1 MRVTIAFHGP
11 FRVATGTGRPGLDAA
26 VDRDNL
32 LPASTLKGLMRDS
45 AERLLPGLPRLV
57 EAVFGGPHHP
67 TPWGWEA
74 ARFPSGQDPEPPG
87 DATHSDAG
95 ADNRPGHRPVVTTRA
110 RVRLDEDS
118 GAALH
123 DHLLY
128 GEEVWAHSAE
138 FTVTRHGPLLDTG
151 GPPLD
156 RDGHLAVL
164 ACAAAGVHSL
174 GADRRRGL
182 GWVHCTP
189 ADPRVDEALIMR
201 FTALADQ
208 WRNHP
213 HA

>member
-1 MRVTIAFHGP
+1 MRVTITFHGP
-11 FRVATGTGRPGLDAA
+11 FRVATGTGRPGIDAA

-32 LPASTLKGLMRDS
+32 LPASTLKGIMRDS
-45 AERLLPGLPRLV
+45 AERLLPGLPGLV
-57 EAVFGGPHHP
+57 AAVFGDTRHP

-74 ARFPSGQDPEPPG
+74 ARFPAPVGDPGGGQGGPG
-87 DATHSDAG
+87 G
-95 ADNRPGHRPVVTTRA
+95 PVVVTRA

-118 GAALH
+118 GAALR

-128 GEEVWAHSAE
+128 AEDVWAHRAE
-138 FTVTRHGPLLDTG
+138 FTVTQYGPLPETD

-156 RDGHLAVL
+156 LGAHLAVL

-182 GWVHCTP
+182 GWVRCEP
-189 ADPRVDEALIMR
+189 ADPVVDDTLIDR
-201 FTALADQ
+201 FTALAEQ
-208 WRNHP
+208 WRNHR

>member
-1 MRVTIAFHGP
+1 MRVTIDFHGP
-11 FRVATGTGRPGLDAA
+11 FRVATGMGRPGIDAA

-32 LPASTLKGLMRDS
+32 LPAATLKGLMRDS
-45 AERLLPGLPRLV
+45 AERLLPGLPHLV
-57 EAVFGGPHHP
+57 EAVFGGPRHP

-74 ARFPSGQDPEPPG
+74 ARFPPGPRPQSPGAPHDDGQAED
-87 DATHSDAG
+87 
-95 ADNRPGHRPVVTTRA
+95 RPRGQPVVTTRA
-110 RVRLDEDS
+110 RVRLDEDT
-118 GAALH
+118 GAALR

-138 FTVTRHGPLLDTG
+138 FTVTQHGPLLDTG
-151 GPPLD
+151 GPRLD
-156 RDGHLAVL
+156 RNGHLTVL

-189 ADPRVDEALIMR
+189 ADPRVDEELIR
-201 FTALADQ
+201 HFTALADQ

>member
-1 MRVTIAFHGP
+1 MRVTITFHGP
-11 FRVATGTGRPGLDAA
+11 FRVATGNGRPGIDAV

-74 ARFPSGQDPEPPG
+74 ARFQDGDPEG
-87 DATHSDAG
+87 Q
-95 ADNRPGHRPVVTTRA
+95 PVVAVRA
-110 RVRLDEDS
+110 RVRLDEDA
-118 GAALH
+118 GAALR

-138 FTVTRHGPLLDTG
+138 FTVSQHGPLPETG
-151 GPPLD
+151 GPLLD

-174 GADRRRGL
+174 GAERRRGL
-182 GWVHCTP
+182 GWVQCAP
-189 ADPRVDEALIMR
+189 ADPVVDETLLSR

-208 WRNHP
+208 WRSHP
-213 HA
+213 RA